1 MEHKHKAPVL
11 PCWTSE
17 QGVCTTVTN
26 SALRNEATEEMRRR
40 ASVTCDTSWLSATQR
55 NDLIT
60 KAADSI
66 RKAPG
71 AVRYHRHNY
80 TRLVISFLTKST
92 GWPICARRFSL
103 QNYTQDVHNVLFTWQ
118 LAWMLAEYI
127 GLDNKMLHYVSC
139 RLLTVYY
146 TVFQMK
152 LYIYHLTQQNQSP
165 KGNNMLHFY
174 KSPSGYDIYNVI
186 RTAIK

>member
-1 MEHKHKAPVL
+1 MEHKHKAPVF

-17 QGVCTTVTN
+17 QGVCTT
-26 SALRNEATEEMRRR
+26 EATEEMCRR
-40 ASVTCDTSWLSATQR
+40 ASVSCDTSLLSANQR

-60 KAADSI
+60 KPADSI
-66 RKAPG
+66 RITPG
-71 AVRYHRHNY
+71 TVRNYHRHNY

-139 RLLTVYY
+139 RILHIIRYFKWNWTSTISLNKTS
-146 TVFQMK
+146 
-152 LYIYHLTQQNQSP
+152 LP
-165 KGNNMLHFY
+165 KGTLCYTFINLPLDMTSIMWY
-174 KSPSGYDIYNVI
+174 EQQ
-186 RTAIK
+186 